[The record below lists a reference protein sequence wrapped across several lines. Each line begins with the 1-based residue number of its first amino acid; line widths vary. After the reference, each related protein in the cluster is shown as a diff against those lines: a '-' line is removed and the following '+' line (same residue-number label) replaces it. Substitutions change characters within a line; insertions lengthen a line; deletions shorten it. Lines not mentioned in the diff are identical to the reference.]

1 MSKKLNLTQINA
13 LSKKIYDDLNKA
25 RNSKIVTADD
35 LENHLDRLPENLLH
49 AGENLLICIK
59 SLKELQE
66 EYVQVCR
73 ENSVDFYTSNYATS
87 ILNVKNSYRNY
98 LNRNLGFVP
107 SVDTIKQDII
117 LATIDSDNMEDIINS
132 VKSKYESA

>member
-13 LSKKIYDDLNKA
+13 LSKKIHDDLIKA
-25 RNSKIVTADD
+25 RNSKIVTATD
-35 LENHLDRLPENLLH
+35 LDNHSDRLPSTLFN
-49 AGENLLICIK
+49 AGHEVLNCIEA
-59 SLKELQE
+59 LKEAQE
-66 EYVQVCR
+66 NYQEICKQL
-73 ENSVDFYTSNYATS
+73 SVDFYSSNYNTS
-87 ILNVKNSYRNY
+87 ILHVKNSYRHY

-107 SVDTIKQDII
+107 SVETIKQDII

>member
-35 LENHLDRLPENLLH
+35 LENHLDRLPNALFN
-49 AGENLLICIK
+49 AGYEILNCIEA
-59 SLKELQE
+59 LKEAQE
-66 EYVQVCR
+66 NYKEICR
-73 ENSVDFYTSNYATS
+73 QLSVDFYTSNYATS

-107 SVDTIKQDII
+107 SVETIKQDII